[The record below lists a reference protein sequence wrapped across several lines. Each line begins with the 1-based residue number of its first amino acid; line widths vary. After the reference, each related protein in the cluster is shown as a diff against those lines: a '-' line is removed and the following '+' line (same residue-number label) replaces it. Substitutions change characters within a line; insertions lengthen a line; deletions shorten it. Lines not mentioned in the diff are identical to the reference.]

1 VSVPLTLKV
10 FKGDAMVARRDY
22 DRDIIKI
29 GRLASAHL
37 CLDDDKVSRIHAHIE
52 VSPDGRLSIVDMGSS
67 EGTWVN
73 GKKVSKGAIAFGD
86 EIRMG
91 NTLIRVEDGA
101 SARAAAAAASP
112 APVTNGNGSPHQA
125 PVLAAV
131 PAVAPLASAAPVAA
145 PTPAPAVAPAPVRA
159 AAPVVARAP
168 TPAPV
173 PAAAPAPTPAPAQAP
188 VPAHRAAE
196 DWPHLD
202 SRLRPV
208 RRKGAGALGLELRFR
223 WGDQILSEQLLPPTH
238 KGEFTVGTAEGVD
251 LAVGDSKTGKPK
263 FVLISA
269 DGTGGFTLH
278 VTGKMGGELERKG
291 RIVTLMQAIESSMAT
306 NDGDT
311 YGIALEPDDIA
322 LVDLGGVVV
331 DLCFQPMPQKVAVP
345 LTERLDW
352 TALNIFLLV
361 FFLAGVLFVAGINRA
376 ASGDEFSDELSGNN
390 AVLTKLLVKPPEMQK
405 NPFLEQLAKQKEKGE
420 APAAFKGDEGKM
432 GKKDAPNRNA
442 RAAPKAIDP
451 NSKDQ
456 ARLIAQRIFGGK
468 GNQGI
473 ATLFGRAGL
482 GGSLQA
488 AMGNMTGSTVG
499 DAGGV
504 LGMGLKGG
512 GGGGGGTGN
521 TIGIGAVGTRG
532 VAGGEG
538 KYGTGIGMGK
548 KSSADI
554 SITQSD
560 PEVQGSMDPELI
572 RRVVR
577 SHHDQLK
584 YCYDN
589 ALTRNPKLT
598 GKVSV
603 KWIIT
608 EAGTVAS
615 SNVVSSSTNTP
626 ELDRCIAGRVLTWIF
641 PKPKGGGV
649 AVVTY
654 PFVFKQAGE

>member
-1 VSVPLTLKV
+1 MSVPLTLKV
-10 FKGDAMVARRDY
+10 FKGEAMVAAKDY

-37 CLDDDKVSRIHAHIE
+37 CLDDDKVSRIHSVIE
-52 VSPDGRLSIVDMGSS
+52 VAPDGKLSIIDMGSV

-73 GKKVSKGAIAFGD
+73 GKRVNKGALSFGD
-86 EIRMG
+86 EIRVG
-91 NTLIRVEDGA
+91 GTLIKIEDGA
-101 SARAAAAAASP
+101 AARAAAAISAAAQVALP
-112 APVTNGNGSPHQA
+112 PAAPVHTNGNSVSPSAALAEAVRAVPLSVAA
-125 PVLAAV
+125 PVAR
-131 PAVAPLASAAPVAA
+131 PAPVAA
-145 PTPAPAVAPAPVRA
+145 PAPVPTAPVA
-159 AAPVVARAP
+159 AHAPVVARA
-168 TPAPV
+168 AV
-173 PAAAPAPTPAPAQAP
+173 AAHGA
-188 VPAHRAAE
+188 VAE

-202 SRLRPV
+202 ARLRPV
-208 RRKGAGALGLELRFR
+208 RRKGAGPLGLELRFR
-223 WGDQILSEQLLPPTH
+223 WGDQIVAEQLLGPKH
-238 KGEFTVGTAEGVD
+238 KGDLKIGSGPGVD
-251 LAVGDSKTGKPK
+251 FALGDQRLGAPSFTL
-263 FVLISA
+263 VSA
-269 DGTGGFTLH
+269 DGAGGFVLRI
-278 VTGKMGGELERKG
+278 TGQMTGELERKG
-291 RIVTLMQAIESSMAT
+291 RIVSLVQAIESGLAT
-306 NDGDT
+306 RDDDA
-311 YGIALEPDDIA
+311 YGIALEPDDVA
-322 LVDLGGVVV
+322 LVDVGGVVV
-331 DLCFQPMPQKVAVP
+331 DLCFQPVPQKVVVP
-345 LTERLDW
+345 ISERLDW

-361 FFLAGVLFVAGINRA
+361 FFFAGLLVVAAITRA
-376 ASGDEFSDELSGNN
+376 ASGDEFTDELSGNN

-405 NPFLEQLAKQKEKGE
+405 NPFIEQLNKQKEKGE
-420 APAAFKGDEGKM
+420 APAAFQGTEGQM
-432 GKKDAPNRNA
+432 GKKNAPNRDA
-442 RAAPKAIDP
+442 KASPKAIDP

-456 ARLIAQRIFGGK
+456 ARLIAQKIFGGK
-468 GNQGI
+468 GNAGI

-482 GGSLQA
+482 GGSLTA
-488 AMGNMTGSTVG
+488 AMGHMTGSTVG

-504 LGMGLKGG
+504 LGMGVKGS

-548 KSSADI
+548 KASADI

-560 PEVQGSMDPELI
+560 PEVTGSMDPELI

-589 ALTRNPKLT
+589 ALTKNPKLT

-603 KWIIT
+603 RWIIR
-608 EAGTVAS
+608 EDGTVAS
-615 SNVVSSSTNTP
+615 SNVVSSTSGTP
-626 ELDRCIAGRVLTWIF
+626 ELDHCISGRVLLWIF

>member
-1 VSVPLTLKV
+1 MPLTLKV
-10 FKGDAMVARRDY
+10 FKGDAMVAAKDY

-37 CLDDDKVSRIHAHIE
+37 CLDDDKVSRIHSVIE
-52 VSPDGRLSIVDMGSS
+52 VAPDGKLSIIDMGSV

-73 GKKVSKGAIAFGD
+73 GRRVSKGVLSFGD
-86 EIRMG
+86 EIRVG
-91 NTLIRVEDGA
+91 NTLIKVEDGA
-101 SARAAAAAASP
+101 TAKAAAALAAAAQTP
-112 APVTNGNGSPHQA
+112 ASSSVPARANGNGLSPA
-125 PVLAAV
+125 AALSGAARAV
-131 PAVAPLASAAPVAA
+131 PVASVAPAIAPLTPAAAPAPVAA
-145 PTPAPAVAPAPVRA
+145 PVARAPVAPSP
-159 AAPVVARAP
+159 APVVARAP
-168 TPAPV
+168 VAPR
-173 PAAAPAPTPAPAQAP
+173 AAAPEEA
-188 VPAHRAAE
+188 
-196 DWPHLD
+196 WPRLD
-202 SRLRPV
+202 ARERPL
-208 RRKGAGALGLELRFR
+208 RRKGAGPLGLELRFR
-223 WGDQILSEQLLPPTH
+223 WGDQILAEQLLGPKH
-238 KGEFTVGTAEGVD
+238 KGEFKIGSAAGVDFTVGDQRLGAP
-251 LAVGDSKTGKPK
+251 S
-263 FVLISA
+263 FVLVSA
-269 DGTGGFTLH
+269 DGAGGFTLRI
-278 VTGKMGGELERKG
+278 TGQMTGELERKG
-291 RIVTLMQAIESSMAT
+291 RIVTLLQAIESGIAT
-306 NDGDT
+306 REDDAYN
-311 YGIALEPDDIA
+311 IALEPDDIV
-322 LVDLGGVVV
+322 LVDVGGVVV
-331 DLCFQPMPQKVAVP
+331 DLCFQPVPPKVLVP

-361 FFLAGVLFVAGINRA
+361 FFFAGLLVVAAVTRA
-376 ASGDEFSDELSGNN
+376 ASGEEFTDELSGNT

-405 NPFLEQLAKQKEKGE
+405 NPFIEQLNKAKEKGE
-420 APAAFKGDEGKM
+420 APAAFQGTEGQM
-432 GKKDAPNRNA
+432 GKKNAPNRDA
-442 RAAPKAIDP
+442 KASPKAIDP

-468 GNQGI
+468 GNAGI

-488 AMGNMTGSTVG
+488 AMGHMTGSTVG

-504 LGMGLKGG
+504 LGMGLKGS

-548 KSSADI
+548 KTSADI

-598 GKVSV
+598 GKVSIR
-603 KWIIT
+603 WIIT

-615 SNVVSSSTNTP
+615 SNVVSSTTNTP
-626 ELDRCIAGRVLTWIF
+626 DLDRCIAGRVLTWIF

>member
-1 VSVPLTLKV
+1 VPLTLKV
-10 FKGDAMVARRDY
+10 FKGDAMVAAKDY

-37 CLDDDKVSRIHAHIE
+37 CLDDDKVSRIHSVIE
-52 VSPDGRLSIVDMGSS
+52 VAPDGKLSIIDMGSV

-73 GKKVSKGAIAFGD
+73 GRRVSKGVLSFGD
-86 EIRMG
+86 EIRVG
-91 NTLIRVEDGA
+91 NTLIKVEDGA
-101 SARAAAAAASP
+101 TAKAAAALAAAAQTP
-112 APVTNGNGSPHQA
+112 ASSSVPARANGNGLSPA
-125 PVLAAV
+125 AALSGAARAV
-131 PAVAPLASAAPVAA
+131 PVASVAPAIAPLTPAAAPAPVAA
-145 PTPAPAVAPAPVRA
+145 PVARAPVAPSP
-159 AAPVVARAP
+159 APVVARAP
-168 TPAPV
+168 VAPR
-173 PAAAPAPTPAPAQAP
+173 AAAPEEA
-188 VPAHRAAE
+188 
-196 DWPHLD
+196 WPRLD
-202 SRLRPV
+202 ARERPL
-208 RRKGAGALGLELRFR
+208 RRKGAGPLGLELRFR
-223 WGDQILSEQLLPPTH
+223 WGDQILAEQLLGPKH
-238 KGEFTVGTAEGVD
+238 KGEFKIGSAAGVDFTVGDQRLGAP
-251 LAVGDSKTGKPK
+251 S
-263 FVLISA
+263 FVLVSA
-269 DGTGGFTLH
+269 DGAGGFTLRI
-278 VTGKMGGELERKG
+278 TGQMTGELERKG
-291 RIVTLMQAIESSMAT
+291 RIVTLLQAIESGIAT
-306 NDGDT
+306 REDDAYN
-311 YGIALEPDDIA
+311 IALEPDDIV
-322 LVDLGGVVV
+322 LVDVGGVVV
-331 DLCFQPMPQKVAVP
+331 DLCFQPVPPKVLVP

-361 FFLAGVLFVAGINRA
+361 FFFAGLLVVAAVTRA
-376 ASGDEFSDELSGNN
+376 ASGEEFTDELSGNT

-405 NPFLEQLAKQKEKGE
+405 NPFIEQLNKAKEKGE
-420 APAAFKGDEGKM
+420 APAAFQGTEGQM
-432 GKKDAPNRNA
+432 GKKNAPNRDA
-442 RAAPKAIDP
+442 KASPKAIDP

-468 GNQGI
+468 GNAGI

-488 AMGNMTGSTVG
+488 AMGHMTGSTVG

-504 LGMGLKGG
+504 LGMGLKGS

-548 KSSADI
+548 KTSADI

-598 GKVSV
+598 GKVSIR
-603 KWIIT
+603 WIIT

-615 SNVVSSSTNTP
+615 SNVVSSTTNTP
-626 ELDRCIAGRVLTWIF
+626 DLDRCIAGRVLTWIF

>member
-1 VSVPLTLKV
+1 MSVPLTLKV
-10 FKGDAMVARRDY
+10 FKGDAMVAAKEY

-29 GRLASAHL
+29 GRLATAHL
-37 CLDDDKVSRIHAHIE
+37 CLDDDKVSRIHSVIE
-52 VSPDGRLSIVDMGSS
+52 VAPDGKLSIIDMGSV

-73 GKKVSKGAIAFGD
+73 GKRVNKGVLSFGD
-86 EIRMG
+86 EIRVG
-91 NTLIRVEDGA
+91 NTLIKVEDGA
-101 SARAAAAAASP
+101 SAQAAAELAAAAAQ
-112 APVTNGNGSPHQA
+112 APVPVATAVHANGNGISA
-125 PVLAAV
+125 AAALSEAARAV
-131 PAVAPLASAAPVAA
+131 PVTAVAPAVT
-145 PTPAPAVAPAPVRA
+145 PTPAPVVAPAPV
-159 AAPVVARAP
+159 APAPVVRSAPAPARVVARAP
-168 TPAPV
+168 
-173 PAAAPAPTPAPAQAP
+173 AAPRP
-188 VPAHRAAE
+188 VSPEHEWPRLDARA
-196 DWPHLD
+196 
-202 SRLRPV
+202 RPV
-208 RRKGAGALGLELRFR
+208 RRKGAGPLGLELRFR
-223 WGDQILSEQLLPPTH
+223 WGDQILAEQLLGPKH
-238 KGEFTVGTAEGVD
+238 KGEFKIGSAAGVD
-251 LAVGDSKTGKPK
+251 FVVGDQRLPGPSFALVT
-263 FVLISA
+263 A
-269 DGTGGFTLH
+269 DGAGGFILR
-278 VTGKMGGELERKG
+278 VTGQMTGELERKG
-291 RIVTLMQAIESSMAT
+291 RIVTLMQAIESGMAVRE
-306 NDGDT
+306 DEA
-311 YGIALEPDDIA
+311 YAISLEPDDVA
-322 LVDLGGVVV
+322 LVDVGGVLV
-331 DLCFQPMPQKVAVP
+331 DLCFQPVPPKVLVP

-361 FFLAGVLFVAGINRA
+361 FFFAGLLVVAAVTRA
-376 ASGDEFSDELSGNN
+376 ASGEEFTDELSGNT

-405 NPFLEQLAKQKEKGE
+405 NPFIEQLNKSKEKGQ
-420 APAAFKGDEGKM
+420 APAAFQGTEGQM
-432 GKKDAPNRNA
+432 GKKNAPNRDA
-442 RAAPKAIDP
+442 KAAPKAIDP

-468 GNQGI
+468 GNAGV

-482 GGSLQA
+482 GGNLQA
-488 AMGNMTGSTVG
+488 AMGHMTGSTVG

-504 LGMGLKGG
+504 LGMGLKGS

-554 SITQSD
+554 SITNSD
-560 PEVQGSMDPELI
+560 PEVTGSMDPELI

-589 ALTRNPKLT
+589 ALTKNPKLT

-603 KWIIT
+603 RWIIT
-608 EAGTVAS
+608 EGGTVAS
-615 SNVVSSSTNTP
+615 SNVVSTTTNTP
-626 ELDRCIAGRVLTWIF
+626 DLDRCIAGRVLTWIF

>member
-1 VSVPLTLKV
+1 VPLTLKV
-10 FKGDAMVARRDY
+10 FKGEAMVAAKDY
-22 DRDIIKI
+22 DRDVIKI

-37 CLDDDKVSRIHAHIE
+37 CLDDDTVQRIHSVIE
-52 VSPDGRLSIVDMGSS
+52 VTSDGKLFIIDVGGT
-67 EGTWVN
+67 GTWVN
-73 GKKVSKGAIAFGD
+73 GKKVAKGALTFGD
-86 EIRMG
+86 EIRIG
-91 NTLIRVEDGA
+91 NTLIKVEDGA
-101 SARAAAAAASP
+101 SARAAAALAVAAQ
-112 APVTNGNGSPHQA
+112 APVPVVAPVHTNGNSISPAAVLVEAARAVPIAPSIPPVA
-125 PVLAAV
+125 PVAT
-131 PAVAPLASAAPVAA
+131 PIPVAPLAPPPAAP
-145 PTPAPAVAPAPVRA
+145 
-159 AAPVVARAP
+159 APVVARAP
-168 TPAPV
+168 APPRTPAPV
-173 PAAAPAPTPAPAQAP
+173 
-188 VPAHRAAE
+188 E

-208 RRKGAGALGLELRFR
+208 RRKGAGPLGLELRFR
-223 WGDQILSEQLLPPTH
+223 WGDQIVAEQLFGPKH
-238 KGEFTVGTAEGVD
+238 KGDFKIGSAAGVD
-251 LAVGDSKTGKPK
+251 FVVGDQRLGGPSFT
-263 FVLISA
+263 LISA
-269 DGTGGFTLH
+269 DGAGGFVLRI
-278 VTGKMGGELERKG
+278 TGQMTGELERKG
-291 RIVTLMQAIESSMAT
+291 RIVTLMQAIESGLLT
-306 NDGDT
+306 REDDG
-311 YGIALEPDDIA
+311 YSIALEPDDVA
-322 LVDLGGVVV
+322 LVDIGGVVV
-331 DLCFQPMPQKVAVP
+331 DLCFQPIPPKVLVP
-345 LTERLDW
+345 LSERLDW

-361 FFLAGVLFVAGINRA
+361 FFLAGVLAVTAITRHDAGE
-376 ASGDEFSDELSGNN
+376 EFTDELSDK
-390 AVLTKLLVKPPEMQK
+390 AVLAKILVKPPEMQK
-405 NPFLEQLAKQKEKGE
+405 NPFIEQLNKAKEKGE
-420 APAAFKGDEGKM
+420 APAAFKGDEGQM
-432 GKKDAPNRNA
+432 GKRNAPNRDA
-442 RAAPKAIDP
+442 KAAPKAIDP

-468 GNQGI
+468 GNAGI

-482 GGSLQA
+482 GGNLQA
-488 AMGNMTGSTVG
+488 AMGHMTGSTVG

-504 LGMGLKGG
+504 LGMGLKGS

-548 KSSADI
+548 KASADI

-560 PEVQGSMDPELI
+560 PEVTGSMDPELI

-603 KWIIT
+603 RWIIT
-608 EAGTVAS
+608 EGGTVAS
-615 SNVVSSSTNTP
+615 SNVVSSTTNTP
-626 ELDRCIAGRVLTWIF
+626 DLDRCIAGRVLTWIF

>member
-10 FKGDAMVARRDY
+10 FKGEAMVAAKDY

-37 CLDDDKVSRIHAHIE
+37 CLDDDKVSRIHSVIE
-52 VSPDGRLSIVDMGSS
+52 VAPDGKLSIIDMGSV

-73 GKKVSKGAIAFGD
+73 GKRVNKGALSFGD
-86 EIRMG
+86 EIRVG
-91 NTLIRVEDGA
+91 GTLIKIEDGA
-101 SARAAAAAASP
+101 AARAAAAISAAAQVALP
-112 APVTNGNGSPHQA
+112 PAAPVHTNGNSVSPSAALAEAVRAVPLSVAA
-125 PVLAAV
+125 PVAR
-131 PAVAPLASAAPVAA
+131 PAPVAA
-145 PTPAPAVAPAPVRA
+145 PAPVPTAPVA
-159 AAPVVARAP
+159 AHAPVVARA
-168 TPAPV
+168 AV
-173 PAAAPAPTPAPAQAP
+173 AAHGA
-188 VPAHRAAE
+188 VAE

-202 SRLRPV
+202 ARLRPV
-208 RRKGAGALGLELRFR
+208 RRKGAGPLGLELRFR
-223 WGDQILSEQLLPPTH
+223 WGDQIVAEQLLGPKH
-238 KGEFTVGTAEGVD
+238 KGDLKIGSGPGVD
-251 LAVGDSKTGKPK
+251 FALGDQRLGAPSFTL
-263 FVLISA
+263 VSA
-269 DGTGGFTLH
+269 DGAGGFVLRI
-278 VTGKMGGELERKG
+278 TGQMTGELERKG
-291 RIVTLMQAIESSMAT
+291 RIVSLVQAIESGLAT
-306 NDGDT
+306 RDDDA
-311 YGIALEPDDIA
+311 YGIALEPDDVA
-322 LVDLGGVVV
+322 LVDVGGVVV
-331 DLCFQPMPQKVAVP
+331 DLCFQPVPQKVVVP
-345 LTERLDW
+345 ISERLDW

-361 FFLAGVLFVAGINRA
+361 FFFAGLLVVAAITRA
-376 ASGDEFSDELSGNN
+376 ASGDEFTDELSGNN

-405 NPFLEQLAKQKEKGE
+405 NPFIEQLNKQKEKGE
-420 APAAFKGDEGKM
+420 APAAFQGTEGQM
-432 GKKDAPNRNA
+432 GKKNAPNRDA
-442 RAAPKAIDP
+442 KASPKAIDP

-456 ARLIAQRIFGGK
+456 ARLIAQKIFGGK
-468 GNQGI
+468 GNAGI

-482 GGSLQA
+482 GGSLTA
-488 AMGNMTGSTVG
+488 AMGHMTGSTVG

-504 LGMGLKGG
+504 LGMGVKGS

-548 KSSADI
+548 KASADI

-560 PEVQGSMDPELI
+560 PEVTGSMDPELI

-589 ALTRNPKLT
+589 ALTKNPKLT

-603 KWIIT
+603 RWIIR
-608 EAGTVAS
+608 EDGTVAS
-615 SNVVSSSTNTP
+615 SNVVSSTSGTP
-626 ELDRCIAGRVLTWIF
+626 ELDHCISGRVLLWIF

>member
-1 VSVPLTLKV
+1 VPLTLKV
-10 FKGDAMVARRDY
+10 FKGDAMVAAKDY

-37 CLDDDKVSRIHAHIE
+37 CLDDDKVSRIHSVIE
-52 VSPDGRLSIVDMGSS
+52 VAPDGKLSIIDMGSV

-73 GKKVSKGAIAFGD
+73 GRRVNKGVLSFGD
-86 EIRMG
+86 EIRVG
-91 NTLIRVEDGA
+91 NTLIKVEDGA
-101 SARAAAAAASP
+101 TARAAAE
-112 APVTNGNGSPHQA
+112 
-125 PVLAAV
+125 L
-131 PAVAPLASAAPVAA
+131 AVAAQVPVS
-145 PTPAPAVAPAPVRA
+145 APAPVHTNGNALSPAAVLSEAARA
-159 AAPVVARAP
+159 VPMASVEPPIALPMPAPAIAPVVAPVARAPQAPAPAPVVARAP
-168 TPAPV
+168 VVSRPAV
-173 PAAAPAPTPAPAQAP
+173 PAAAWPRLDA
-188 VPAHRAAE
+188 RA
-196 DWPHLD
+196 
-202 SRLRPV
+202 RPV
-208 RRKGAGALGLELRFR
+208 RRKGAGPLGLELRFR
-223 WGDQILSEQLLPPTH
+223 WGDQILSEQLLGPKH
-238 KGEFTVGTAEGVD
+238 KGDFKIGSAAGVDFTVGDQRLGAP
-251 LAVGDSKTGKPK
+251 S
-263 FVLISA
+263 FVLVSA
-269 DGTGGFTLH
+269 DGAGGFTLRI
-278 VTGKMGGELERKG
+278 TGQMTGELERKG
-291 RIVTLMQAIESSMAT
+291 RIVTLLQAIESGMAT
-306 NDGDT
+306 REDDA
-311 YGIALEPDDIA
+311 YSIALEPDDVA
-322 LVDLGGVVV
+322 LVDVGGVVV
-331 DLCFQPMPQKVAVP
+331 DLCFQPVPPKVLVP
-345 LTERLDW
+345 LSERLDW

-361 FFLAGVLFVAGINRA
+361 FFFAGLMVVAAITRA
-376 ASGDEFSDELSGNN
+376 ASGDEFTDELSGNT

-405 NPFLEQLAKQKEKGE
+405 NPFIEQLNRAKEKGE
-420 APAAFKGDEGKM
+420 APAAFQGTEGQM
-432 GKKDAPNRNA
+432 GKKNAPNRDA
-442 RAAPKAIDP
+442 KASPKAIDP

-468 GNQGI
+468 GNAGI

-488 AMGNMTGSTVG
+488 AMGHMTGSTVG

-504 LGMGLKGG
+504 LGMGLKGS

-560 PEVQGSMDPELI
+560 PEVTGSMDPELI

-589 ALTRNPKLT
+589 ALTKNPKLT

-603 KWIIT
+603 RWIIT

-615 SNVVSSSTNTP
+615 SNVVNSTTNTP
-626 ELDRCIAGRVLTWIF
+626 DLDRCIAGRVLTWIF

>member
-10 FKGDAMVARRDY
+10 FKGDAMVAAKDY

-37 CLDDDKVSRIHAHIE
+37 CLDDDKVSRIHSVIE
-52 VSPDGRLSIVDMGSS
+52 VAPDGKLSIIDMGSV

-73 GKKVSKGAIAFGD
+73 GRRVNKGTLTFGD
-86 EIRMG
+86 EIRVG
-91 NTLIRVEDGA
+91 NTLIKVEDGA
-101 SARAAAAAASP
+101 TAKAAAALAAAAQMQAPARANGNGMSP
-112 APVTNGNGSPHQA
+112 AGALSEAARSVPMASVAPSIAPVT
-125 PVLAAV
+125 
-131 PAVAPLASAAPVAA
+131 PVAA
-145 PTPAPAVAPAPVRA
+145 PAPVASPVARAPAAPA

-168 TPAPV
+168 VAPRS
-173 PAAAPAPTPAPAQAP
+173 AAPEEAWPRLDA
-188 VPAHRAAE
+188 RA
-196 DWPHLD
+196 
-202 SRLRPV
+202 RPV
-208 RRKGAGALGLELRFR
+208 RRKGAGPLGLELRFR
-223 WGDQILSEQLLPPTH
+223 WGDQILAEQLLGPKH
-238 KGEFTVGTAEGVD
+238 KGEFKIGSAAGVDFTVGDQRLGTPSFALV
-251 LAVGDSKTGKPK
+251 
-263 FVLISA
+263 SA
-269 DGTGGFTLH
+269 DGAGGFTLRI
-278 VTGKMGGELERKG
+278 TAQMSGELERKG
-291 RIVTLMQAIESSMAT
+291 RIVTLMQAIESGMAT
-306 NDGDT
+306 REEDA
-311 YGIALEPDDIA
+311 YSIALEPDDVA
-322 LVDLGGVVV
+322 LVDVGGVVV
-331 DLCFQPMPQKVAVP
+331 DLCFQPVPQRVLVP

-361 FFLAGVLFVAGINRA
+361 FFFAGLLVVAAVTRA
-376 ASGDEFSDELSGNN
+376 ASGEEFTDELSGNT

-405 NPFLEQLAKQKEKGE
+405 NPFIEQLNKAKEKGE
-420 APAAFKGDEGKM
+420 APAAFQGTEGQM
-432 GKKDAPNRNA
+432 GKKNAPNRDA
-442 RAAPKAIDP
+442 KAAPKAIDP

-468 GNQGI
+468 GNAGI

-482 GGSLQA
+482 GGNLQA
-488 AMGNMTGSTVG
+488 AMGHMTGSTVG

-504 LGMGLKGG
+504 LGMGLKGS

-548 KSSADI
+548 KASADI

-560 PEVQGSMDPELI
+560 PEVTGSMDPELI

-603 KWIIT
+603 RWIIT

-615 SNVVSSSTNTP
+615 SNVVSSTTNTP
-626 ELDRCIAGRVLTWIF
+626 DLDRCIAGRVLTWIF

>member
-10 FKGDAMVARRDY
+10 FKGEAMVAAKDY

-37 CLDDDKVSRIHAHIE
+37 CLDDDKVSRIHSVIE
-52 VSPDGRLSIVDMGSS
+52 VAPDGKLSIIDMGSV

-73 GKKVSKGAIAFGD
+73 GKRVNKGALSFGD
-86 EIRMG
+86 EIRVG
-91 NTLIRVEDGA
+91 GTLIRIEDGA
-101 SARAAAAAASP
+101 TARAAAALAATAQVQVSAP
-112 APVTNGNGSPHQA
+112 APVHTNGNSLSPTATLAEAVRAVPLTSAAPAIA
-125 PVLAAV
+125 PVATPT
-131 PAVAPLASAAPVAA
+131 PAPIAPAAPVAA
-145 PTPAPAVAPAPVRA
+145 PGPAVARAPVVHHAPAVAHAPVSH
-159 AAPVVARAP
+159 
-168 TPAPV
+168 
-173 PAAAPAPTPAPAQAP
+173 Q
-188 VPAHRAAE
+188 
-196 DWPHLD
+196 DWPRLD
-202 SRLRPV
+202 ARLRPV
-208 RRKGAGALGLELRFR
+208 RRKGAGPLGLELRFR
-223 WGDQILSEQLLPPTH
+223 WGDQIIAEQLLGPKH
-238 KGEFTVGTAEGVD
+238 KGDFKIGSAAGVD
-251 LAVGDSKTGKPK
+251 FALGDQRLDAPSFT
-263 FVLISA
+263 LLTA
-269 DGTGGFTLH
+269 DGTGGFTLRI
-278 VTGKMGGELERKG
+278 TGQMTGELERKG
-291 RIVTLMQAIESSMAT
+291 RIISLMQAIESGLALREDDAYS
-306 NDGDT
+306 
-311 YGIALEPDDIA
+311 IALEPDDVA
-322 LVDLGGVVV
+322 LVDVGGVVV
-331 DLCFQPMPQKVAVP
+331 DLCFQPLPQKVAVP
-345 LTERLDW
+345 ISERLDW

-361 FFLAGVLFVAGINRA
+361 FFFAGLMVVAAVTRA
-376 ASGDEFSDELSGNN
+376 ASGEEFTDELSGNN

-405 NPFLEQLAKQKEKGE
+405 NPFIEQLNKQKEKGQ
-420 APAAFKGDEGKM
+420 APAAYQGTEGQM
-432 GKKDAPNRNA
+432 GKKNAPQRDAK
-442 RAAPKAIDP
+442 AAPKAIDP

-468 GNQGI
+468 GNAGI

-488 AMGNMTGSTVG
+488 AMGHMTGSTVG

-504 LGMGLKGG
+504 LGMGVKGS

-554 SITQSD
+554 SITNSD
-560 PEVQGSMDPELI
+560 PEVTGSMDPELI

-589 ALTRNPKLT
+589 ALTKNPKLT

-603 KWIIT
+603 RWIIR
-608 EAGTVAS
+608 EDGTVAS
-615 SNVVSSSTNTP
+615 SNVTTTTTGTP
-626 ELDRCIAGRVLTWIF
+626 DLDRCIAGRVLTWIF

>member
-1 VSVPLTLKV
+1 MSVPLTLKV
-10 FKGDAMVARRDY
+10 FKGDAMVAAKDY

-37 CLDDDKVSRIHAHIE
+37 CLDDDKVSRIHSVIE
-52 VSPDGRLSIVDMGSS
+52 VAPDGKLSIIDMGSV

-73 GKKVSKGAIAFGD
+73 GKKVSKGSLTFGD
-86 EIRMG
+86 EIRVG
-91 NTLIRVEDGA
+91 NTLIKVEDGA
-101 SARAAAAAASP
+101 AARAAAALAATAAQ
-112 APVTNGNGSPHQA
+112 APVPVAAPVHANGNGLSPA
-125 PVLAAV
+125 AALAEAARVVPVV
-131 PAVAPLASAAPVAA
+131 PAAPVVASV
-145 PTPAPAVAPAPVRA
+145 PTPAPAAAPVAVPAPAPAPVIARA
-159 AAPVVARAP
+159 AVAPRPAAPV
-168 TPAPV
+168 
-173 PAAAPAPTPAPAQAP
+173 
-188 VPAHRAAE
+188 E
-196 DWPHLD
+196 DWPRLD
-202 SRLRPV
+202 SRARPV
-208 RRKGAGALGLELRFR
+208 RRKGAGPLGLELRFR
-223 WGDQILSEQLLPPTH
+223 WGDQILAEHLLGPTH
-238 KGEFTVGTAEGVD
+238 KGDFKIGSAAGVTFSSGDQRLGAPSFTLV
-251 LAVGDSKTGKPK
+251 
-263 FVLISA
+263 SA
-269 DGTGGFTLH
+269 DGAGGFTLRI
-278 VTGKMGGELERKG
+278 TGQMTGELERKG
-291 RIVTLMQAIESSMAT
+291 RIVTLMQAIESGMASREDDAYAIT
-306 NDGDT
+306 
-311 YGIALEPDDIA
+311 LEPDDIA

-331 DLCFQPMPQKVAVP
+331 DLCFQPVPQKVAVP
-345 LTERLDW
+345 ITERLDW

-361 FFLAGVLFVAGINRA
+361 FFFAGLLVVAAVTRL
-376 ASGDEFSDELSGNN
+376 ASGDEFTDELSGNN
-390 AVLTKLLVKPPEMQK
+390 AVLTKLLVKPPDPQK
-405 NPFLEQLAKQKEKGE
+405 NPFLEQLAKSKEKGE
-420 APAAFKGDEGKM
+420 APAAFQGTEGQM
-432 GKKDAPNRNA
+432 GKKNAPNRDA
-442 RAAPKAIDP
+442 KASPKAIDP

-468 GNQGI
+468 GNAGI

-488 AMGNMTGSTVG
+488 AMGHMTGSTVG

-504 LGMGLKGG
+504 LGMGLKGS

-548 KSSADI
+548 KASADI
-554 SITQSD
+554 SITNSD
-560 PEVQGSMDPELI
+560 PEVTGSMDPELI

-589 ALTRNPKLT
+589 ALTKNPKLT

-603 KWIIT
+603 RWIIT
-608 EAGTVAS
+608 EGGTVAS
-615 SNVVSSSTNTP
+615 SNVVNSTTNTR
-626 ELDRCIAGRVLTWIF
+626 ELDQCIAGRVLTWIF